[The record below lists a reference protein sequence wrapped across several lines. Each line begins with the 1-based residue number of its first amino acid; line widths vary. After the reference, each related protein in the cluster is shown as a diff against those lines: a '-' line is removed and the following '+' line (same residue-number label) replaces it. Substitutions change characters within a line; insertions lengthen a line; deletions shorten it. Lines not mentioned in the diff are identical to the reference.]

1 MAGNA
6 SFNTLATTTFQKYSK
21 KLTDNIFYGTP
32 LFAMMMEGGRKKTEQ
47 GGLGYNE
54 RLMYGQN
61 TTFKGTSEFGVI
73 DTTPQSGL
81 SVARYTWSQYTGS
94 VIMSELEIAQ
104 NRGDS
109 QISSLMQ
116 DRANQ
121 LEMSAKEKLNID
133 LFGSANGSDTALNG
147 LQTFVSVTPTTGTVG
162 GIDRSDSSN
171 SWWRNNA
178 TTSAGSF
185 AATGLDKMRTMYN
198 NCSQDGSDAPDV
210 IITTQTVF
218 EAYEKTGQGIQR
230 TTNQKML
237 DLGFQ
242 NFEYK
247 GATFFY
253 DSQCTSGYMYM
264 LNTDYLGLRW
274 QSGYELGISPFVK
287 PFDQPVRAANVIS
300 ILQFTM
306 SNAAKQGVISGL
318 SA

>member
-1 MAGNA
+1 MPGNS
-6 SFNTLATTTFQKYSK
+6 SFNALATTTFQKMSK
-21 KLTDNIFYGTP
+21 KLTDNIFYGQP
-32 LFAMMMEGGRKKTEQ
+32 LFAMMMENGRKKTEQ

-61 TTFKGTSEFGVI
+61 TTFKGTTEFGVI
-73 DTTPQSGL
+73 DTTPQQGMT
-81 SVARYTWSQYTGS
+81 VARYTWSQYTGS
-94 VIMSELEIAQ
+94 LIMSEMEIAQ

-116 DRANQ
+116 DRSEQ
-121 LEMSAKEKLNID
+121 LVMSAKEKFNVD
-133 LFGSANGSDTALNG
+133 LFGSANGSDIAING
-147 LQTFVSVTPTTGTVG
+147 LQAFVSTTPTTGTVG
-162 GIDRSDSSN
+162 GIDRSDSAN

-185 AATGLDKMRTMYN
+185 VATGVDKMRTMYN

-210 IITTQTVF
+210 IITTQTVY
-218 EAYEKTGQGIQR
+218 EAYEKTGQTIQR

-247 GATFFY
+247 GAAMFY
-253 DSQCTSGYMYM
+253 DTQCTSGYMYF

-287 PFDQPVRAANVIS
+287 PYDAPIRAANVIS

-306 SNAAKQGVISGL
+306 SNAAKQGVISGFT
-318 SA
+318 A